1 MNAVYKK
8 YMCVI
13 CGFTYDEALGRPEE
27 GIPPGTRWEDVPET
41 WSCPDCGALKFDFE
55 MVEV

>member
-1 MNAVYKK
+1 MSVGYRKL
-8 YMCVI
+8 MCVI

-27 GIPPGTRWEDVPET
+27 GIPPGTRWDDVPET
-41 WSCPDCGALKFDFE
+41 WSCPDCGAVKDDFE